1 MGGLIESNRVEIGRV
16 SAIYRYPV
24 KSMRGQALPR
34 VEVRWNGLDGDR
46 QYAFVKSADTSRFPW
61 ATGRN
66 FSDMTLWTARYDID
80 EKPRESHVNVTL
92 DDGAIHAVT
101 APELVQRLSQDV
113 GMPVALLHLGRG
125 CFDSMPVSV
134 VGQETLDD
142 LAAKTDVPVAALR
155 FRPNIVIDAGHERAW
170 LGGRLAFGDSAL
182 RLRAD
187 RPIERCSMITL
198 DPETAERAPKLMRT
212 VVEEFNNEIGIYCT
226 PEAPGPLEV
235 GAKAWLERY

>member
-113 GMPVALLHLGRG
+113 GMPVA
-125 CFDSMPVSV
+125 
-134 VGQETLDD
+134 
-142 LAAKTDVPVAALR
+142 ALR